1 MSKKSPTQIRKETR
15 KPITDKVLEFIKKE
29 FDDDAARIKDDE
41 IMCPWLDT
49 EGNEIYFTVKVSI
62 PLGEG
67 HGKIPF
73 DGYSEAEN
81 YKMENERKEEER
93 KEREKKKAEKIA
105 RDEARRKAEAEMR
118 EKRRK
123 EKEGEG

>member
-1 MSKKSPTQIRKETR
+1 MAKKSATQIRKET
-15 KPITDKVLEFIKKE
+15 KTPITEKVLAFIRKE
-29 FDDDAARIKDDE
+29 FDEDAARIKDDE
-41 IMCPWLDT
+41 IMCPYLDT
-49 EGNEIYFTVKVSI
+49 EGNEIYFTVKIAI

-81 YKMENERKEEER
+81 YKMESERKEEER

-123 EKEGEG
+123 EKEGE